1 MSQNLI
7 INKISFNLVK
17 ALKKNRYFGFVF
29 YVLLMTF
36 SGSSLKYAK
45 AGAFGLRE
53 VSAAGEAV
61 SLAGAAA
68 GAAGLGSIYWN
79 PATLTQFDGIQI
91 GYNSTLI
98 LPYSHLENQS
108 GTSTGY
114 SGYTYYLGGSNS
126 SGNIGMIGNVP
137 SGQMTYRLSPDLWLG
152 LSLSVP
158 YGQATKADAAYVGR
172 TYGSTT
178 KVSSIE
184 VEPMLAYQL
193 SDKVSL
199 GAGLRYLNFSSR
211 YSSAYPSTSTPS
223 QWSVLGL
230 YGDGQAF
237 GYSLGAT
244 YKPWDRTEIGI
255 GYRSE
260 AAIVLGGNFFGGAAL
275 ASNFGGSA
283 ALASASLDQPV
294 KLNLTLP
301 QSVTLGLKHRL
312 DERWTL
318 LGAFEYVQWS
328 KIKAPSVTYANSGS
342 SPAVAWTSGQ
352 AHLALQTIPLYYR
365 DAWFASVGTE
375 YRSSPDLLLR
385 GGLAYEKNPLGPNS
399 KSARLP
405 DFNRIWT
412 SFGLTYQIDP
422 QWSLDLAYLHI
433 FMLGDRLKIDQSNVG
448 YSSALAAAGLGT
460 IDAKVVARVDIF
472 SLGLT
477 YQFVTGAPKQK

>member
-1 MSQNLI
+1 
-7 INKISFNLVK
+7 
-17 ALKKNRYFGFVF
+17 
-29 YVLLMTF
+29 
-36 SGSSLKYAK
+36 
-45 AGAFGLRE
+45 
-53 VSAAGEAV
+53 
-61 SLAGAAA
+61 
-68 GAAGLGSIYWN
+68 
-79 PATLTQFDGIQI
+79 
-91 GYNSTLI
+91 
-98 LPYSHLENQS
+98 
-108 GTSTGY
+108 
-114 SGYTYYLGGSNS
+114 
-126 SGNIGMIGNVP
+126 MIGNVP

-178 KVSSIE
+178 KVSSLE

-211 YSSAYPSTSTPS
+211 YSSAYPSNSTPS
-223 QWSVLGL
+223 QWSVLGI
-230 YGDGQAF
+230 YGDGEAL

-244 YKPWDRTEIGI
+244 IKPWERTEIGI

-260 AAIVLGGNFFGGAAL
+260 AAIGLGGSFFGGAAL

-375 YRSSPDLLLR
+375 YRYSPDLLLR

-448 YSSALAAAGLGT
+448 YSSALAASGLGT
-460 IDAKVVARVDIF
+460 IDAKVDAHVDIF

>member
-7 INKISFNLVK
+7 INQISFNLFK
-17 ALKKNRYFGFVF
+17 SMKKNRYFGFIF
-29 YVLLMTF
+29 YVLLMSC
-36 SGSSLKYAK
+36 SGLSLKDAK

-68 GAAGLGSIYWN
+68 GAAGLGSIFWN
-79 PATLTQFDGIQI
+79 PATLTQFDGIQM
-91 GYNSTLI
+91 GLNSTLI
-98 LPYSHLENQS
+98 LPNSQLKNQS
-108 GTSTGY
+108 GTS
-114 SGYTYYLGGSNS
+114 SGYNSYTNSLGGSSS

-137 SGQMTYRLSPDLWLG
+137 SGQMTYRLSPDLWFG

-178 KVSSIE
+178 KVSSLE

-211 YSSAYPSTSTPS
+211 YSSAYPSNSTPS
-223 QWSVLGL
+223 QWSVLGI
-230 YGDGQAF
+230 YGDGEAL

-244 YKPWDRTEIGI
+244 IKPWERTEIGI
-255 GYRSE
+255 GYCSE
-260 AAIVLGGNFFGGAAL
+260 AAIGLGGSFFGGAAL

-342 SPAVAWTSGQ
+342 SPAVVWTSGQ

-375 YRSSPDLLLR
+375 YRYSPDLLLR

-448 YSSALAAAGLGT
+448 YSSALAASGLGT
-460 IDAKVVARVDIF
+460 IDAKVDAHVDIF